1 MKAINPQY
9 KVNFRKNQ
17 SAEDKVK
24 KKETKAAEPKPLS
37 GPASKRSDNLN
48 SGRT

>member
-1 MKAINPQY
+1 MKAINPSY

-24 KKETKAAEPKPLS
+24 KTKPADSKPMS
-37 GPASKRSDNLN
+37 GPATKRSGN
-48 SGRT
+48 